1 MIHLFEFS
9 GVLLEFANSG
19 GKPSTV
25 FYTIYDLFQG
35 NCIIIYRYELAR
47 RESDPMLT
55 YIFRKPF
62 KMQRGNKKE
71 RFVSCKFGT
80 NKSHKIDFEKLKGD
94 NIILMHLDVY
104 RDDPDSIRKLLDFC
118 VREGKN
124 LYLPVSDGN
133 STYFFKK
140 SDFSDNPH
148 RYRIKEIIEQE
159 YEHVRYDFREAH
171 SASSFGKLLREMKID
186 LTIRNLLG

>member
-9 GVLLEFANSG
+9 GTLFEFANSG
-19 GKPSTV
+19 GKPVAV
-25 FYTIYDLFQG
+25 FYNIYDLFPE
-35 NCIIIYRYELAR
+35 NCIIIYRYELSSR
-47 RESDPMLT
+47 LSDLIYSGKT
-55 YIFRKPF
+55 LFAGKSKR
-62 KMQRGNKKE
+62 E
-71 RFVSCKFGT
+71 RFISCKFGT

-104 RDDPDSIRKLLDFC
+104 RNDPDSIRKLLDFC
-118 VREGKN
+118 AREGKN

-140 SDFSDNPH
+140 SDFSENPH

-159 YEHVRYDFREAH
+159 YDHIRYDFREAH
-171 SASSFGKLLREMKID
+171 SAASFGTLLQEMKRD
-186 LTIRNLLG
+186 LAIRNLLG